1 MSGDVCYSFNSL
13 TMLWLFMII
22 LLQSMLSRFITLHL
36 VLIINFSPFARWWLG
51 AEKMKSLPLA
61 STLVCSTILDLDR
74 FALFPEKCI
83 LFITCVSISHRIA
96 LTVGQQLVLY
106 LALLSCS
113 LCSVKLH
120 VVLLFDQ
127 IKKKKKKKKKN
138 FSKD

>member
-1 MSGDVCYSFNSL
+1 MNH
-13 TMLWLFMII
+13 T
-22 LLQSMLSRFITLHL
+22 
-36 VLIINFSPFARWWLG
+36 FARWWLD

-61 STLVCSTILDLDR
+61 STLICSTKLDLDR

-120 VVLLFDQ
+120 VVLLFEQ
-127 IKKKKKKKKKN
+127 IKKKKKKKN
-138 FSKD
+138 FLKRLTIQLAHHCRSSVKFVGNIKVSFIRQEPKAS